1 MSDKQENGL
10 FYGWVIVAAAST
22 IVALQWGCNQTYGI
36 FLTELCDDLGWSKT
50 TISGAYS
57 MGFIL
62 GTILGV
68 LAGRLNDKYGPRL
81 MFLGSIV
88 SVSSGL
94 ALMSTMNATW
104 QLYLFYG
111 FIVNVGLAFA
121 WIPAVS
127 TVAHWFIRKR
137 GIALGITQG
146 GIGVVILFM
155 MPFVQFL
162 INSFGW
168 RSSYVILAG
177 IILVLCLPVSR
188 LISLNPS
195 DKGLYPDGVP
205 VTAESE
211 ENASPKLNTSNSTLK
226 QAIKTKQFWMLF
238 LICAIFTLSIATSIH
253 LKAYVIGFGISEMT
267 AATIMGL
274 RSGASAVGTIIM
286 SKVSDRIGRKI
297 PLAISFFVMA
307 LMMFWLMKARQPWE
321 FYLFSIISGF
331 AGGSYA
337 LFAAIVADWFG
348 TKFHGSIYGMVAVG
362 EGIGGAIG
370 PLFAGYIYD
379 TTGSYELAIM
389 IGAAAFLIGTGL
401 SLVVKAPACKQ
412 TKLVVSPQ

>member
-1 MSDKQENGL
+1 MSDKQETGL

-22 IVALQWGCNQTYGI
+22 IVALQWGCNQSYGI

-50 TISGAYS
+50 TVSGAYS

-81 MFLGSIV
+81 MFVGSIV

-94 ALMSTMNATW
+94 ALMSTMNTTW

-111 FIVNVGLAFA
+111 FIVNVGLGFA

-127 TVAHWFIRKR
+127 TVAHWFMRKR
-137 GIALGITQG
+137 GLALGIMHG
-146 GIGVVILFM
+146 GIGMVVLLM

-162 INSFGW
+162 IIRFGW
-168 RSSYVILAG
+168 RSSYVILAS
-177 IILVLCLPVSR
+177 ILLVLCLPVSR

-195 DKGLYPDGVP
+195 DKGLYPDGIP
-205 VTAESE
+205 LTI
-211 ENASPKLNTSNSTLK
+211 ENEGNTSLKSNTWNFTST

-238 LICAIFTLSIATSIH
+238 LLCAIFDLSIGISIH

-274 RSGASAVGTIIM
+274 RSGAYAVGTIII
-286 SKVSDRIGRKI
+286 SKISDSIGRKT
-297 PLAISFFVMA
+297 PLAISFLTMA
-307 LMMFWLMKARQPWE
+307 LMMFWLMKARHPWE

-348 TKFHGSIYGMVAVG
+348 TESHGSIYGMVGIG

-370 PLFAGYIYD
+370 PLLAGYIYD
-379 TTGSYELAIM
+379 TTGSYKLAI
-389 IGAAAFLIGTGL
+389 IILATAFLIGTGL

-412 TKLVVSPQ
+412 TKLAASPQ

>member
-1 MSDKQENGL
+1 MPDKSGSGI
-10 FYGWVIVAAAST
+10 FYGWIIVGAAST
-22 IVALQWGCNQTYGI
+22 VVALQWGCNQTYGI
-36 FLTELCDDLGWSKT
+36 FLTELCEDLGWSKT
-50 TISGAYS
+50 VVSGAYS
-57 MGFIL
+57 MGFML

-68 LAGRLNDKYGPRL
+68 MAGRLNDRYGPRL
-81 MFLGSIV
+81 MLMISIV

-94 ALMSTMNATW
+94 ALMSTMNSTW

-121 WIPAVS
+121 WVPAVS
-127 TVAHWFIRKR
+127 TVARWFILKR
-137 GIALGITQG
+137 GMALGITQG
-146 GIGVVILFM
+146 GIGVVILLM
-155 MPFVQFL
+155 MPFAQFL

-177 IILVLCLPVSR
+177 ILLVLCLPVSR
-188 LISLNPS
+188 LMILNPS
-195 DKGLYPDGVP
+195 DKGLNPDGIP

-211 ENASPKLNTSNSTLK
+211 GNSSLKSNTRNSTLK
-226 QAIKTKQFWMLF
+226 QAVKTKQFCMLF
-238 LICAIFTLSIATSIH
+238 MVCAIFTLSIGTSIH

-286 SKVSDRIGRKI
+286 SKLSDRIGRRI
-297 PLAISFFVMA
+297 PLAISFLVMA

-321 FYLFSIISGF
+321 FYLFSVISGF

-370 PLFAGYIYD
+370 PLFAGYICD
-379 TTGSYELAIM
+379 TTGSYEMAII
-389 IGAAAFLIGTGL
+389 IGAAAFFIGTAL
-401 SLVVKAPACKQ
+401 SLIIKAPQA
-412 TKLVVSPQ
+412 TKATW

>member
-1 MSDKQENGL
+1 MSDKRGSGL

-22 IVALQWGCNQTYGI
+22 IIALQWGCNQSYGI

-50 TISGAYS
+50 TVSGAYS
-57 MGFIL
+57 MGFML

-81 MFLGSIV
+81 MFVGSIV
-88 SVSSGL
+88 TVSSGL

-121 WIPAVS
+121 WVPAIS

-137 GIALGITQG
+137 GMALGITHG
-146 GIGVVILFM
+146 GIGMIVLLM
-155 MPFVQFL
+155 MPFIQFL
-162 INSFGW
+162 IIRFGW
-168 RSSYVILAG
+168 RSSYVILAS
-177 IILVLCLPVSR
+177 ILLVLCLPVSR
-188 LISLNPS
+188 LVSLNPS
-195 DKGLYPDGVP
+195 DKGLYPDGIP
-205 VTAESE
+205 ITIESKE
-211 ENASPKLNTSNSTLK
+211 NTSLKPNTWNFTST
-226 QAIKTKQFWMLF
+226 QAIKTKQFWILF
-238 LICAIFTLSIATSIH
+238 LLCAIFDLSIGISIH
-253 LKAYVIGFGISEMT
+253 LKAYVIGFDISEMT

-274 RSGASAVGTIIM
+274 RSGAYAVGTIII
-286 SKVSDRIGRKI
+286 SKLSDRIGRKT
-297 PLAISFFVMA
+297 PLTISFFTMA
-307 LMMFWLMKARQPWE
+307 LMMFWLMKASHPWE

-348 TKFHGSIYGMVAVG
+348 TKFHGSIYGMIGIG

-370 PLFAGYIYD
+370 PLLAGYIYD
-379 TTGSYELAIM
+379 TTGSYKLAFI
-389 IGAAAFLIGTGL
+389 ILATAFLIGTGL
-401 SLVVKAPACKQ
+401 SLVAKAPPARE
-412 TKLVVSPQ
+412 LN

>member
-50 TISGAYS
+50 IVSGAYS

-81 MFLGSIV
+81 MFVGSIV

-127 TVAHWFIRKR
+127 TVAHWFMRKR
-137 GIALGITQG
+137 GLALGIMHG
-146 GIGVVILFM
+146 GIGMAVLLM

-162 INSFGW
+162 IIRFGW
-168 RSSYVILAG
+168 RSSYIILAS
-177 IILVLCLPVSR
+177 ILLVLCLPVSR
-188 LISLNPS
+188 LMSLNPS
-195 DKGLYPDGVP
+195 DKGLHPDGIP
-205 VTAESE
+205 LTI
-211 ENASPKLNTSNSTLK
+211 ENEGNTSLKSNTWNFTST

-238 LICAIFTLSIATSIH
+238 LLCAIFDLSIGISIH

-274 RSGASAVGTIIM
+274 RSGAYAIGTIII
-286 SKVSDRIGRKI
+286 SKISDSIGRKI
-297 PLAISFFVMA
+297 PLSTSFFVMA

-348 TKFHGSIYGMVAVG
+348 TESHGSIYGMI
-362 EGIGGAIG
+362 GI
-370 PLFAGYIYD
+370 D
-379 TTGSYELAIM
+379 KLAI
-389 IGAAAFLIGTGL
+389 IILATAFLIGTGF
-401 SLVVKAPACKQ
+401 SLIVKAPTCKQ
-412 TKLVVSPQ
+412 TKLVASPQ